1 MSAVQN
7 ALDGLSGY
15 WDNLTDRER
24 KLLGGLGAVLGALAI
39 LLPVYL
45 LSASISDLEEDNA
58 EISTALRNIAGSRGR
73 LAAQQSTR
81 LAAEQRYRRRAP
93 SLGSFLEAKAGE
105 LDGISVSDV
114 QHEPE
119 REEGNFRI
127 RHTRARFQGTGL
139 RNAILLLE
147 HIKNAQYP
155 VAVERIHV
163 DHNQSGDRYNFQIGV
178 LAYDRQ
184 GGGPDGGVPAPA
196 APTTPSG
203 RSGRAGPPAP

>member
-24 KLLGGLGAVLGALAI
+24 KLLGGLGAVLAALLI

-45 LSASISDLEEDNA
+45 LSTSISDLEEDNA
-58 EISTALRNIAGSRGR
+58 EISRALRDIASSRGR
-73 LAAQQSTR
+73 LAAQQSVR
-81 LAAEQRYRRRAP
+81 LAAEQRYRQRAP
-93 SLGSFLEAKAGE
+93 SRGSFLEGKAGE

-139 RNAILLLE
+139 RNAILLLQS
-147 HIKNAQYP
+147 IKNARYP

-178 LAYDRQ
+178 LAYARQ
-184 GGGPDGGVPAPA
+184 GGGPDGGVPA
-196 APTTPSG
+196 APSPRRRNG
-203 RSGRAGPPAP
+203 QAGPPAP